1 MSFYAEEIEI
11 PAWRSYGDVSAFCM
25 DAPARFAELR
35 AVENVTKTLNEIR
48 NDRSRFP
55 IKKRGAYSEVTKWVQ
70 DTVTDDREYA
80 LSELSDIA
88 RVSVELRLYHAE
100 DSGLE
105 IRTLVHT
112 GELGTGHIIWNQVV
126 VRLGEDEYLWWSHD

>member
-55 IKKRGAYSEVTKWVQ
+55 IKKRGAYSEVTKWVR
-70 DTVTDDREYA
+70 DCP
-80 LSELSDIA
+80 ELSWGLKG
-88 RVSVELRLYHAE
+88 RRFSSSVL
-100 DSGLE
+100 
-105 IRTLVHT
+105 
-112 GELGTGHIIWNQVV
+112 
-126 VRLGEDEYLWWSHD
+126 